1 MEKRK
6 RIQFFFNETDKDSG
20 LYVFYLEDDSNILV
34 GQELVMENKQKV
46 IYYYWPLEE
55 DKILLLMCVD
65 QDAQFDQFLENLSSY
80 DMSVYKRPWPKLMAA
95 IENGIYDRFYDPSLI
110 ATSIHGKKSYFM
122 ALLLQNISITQLV
135 STETEYSMKK
145 VAKLFK
151 YSMEMLSEV
160 ADNDLNAWEKAK
172 IAVVG
177 GFQQAT
183 EVSEMIRFFDIF
195 S

>member
-1 MEKRK
+1 
-6 RIQFFFNETDKDSG
+6 
-20 LYVFYLEDDSNILV
+20 
-34 GQELVMENKQKV
+34 
-46 IYYYWPLEE
+46 
-55 DKILLLMCVD
+55 MCVD
-65 QDAQFDQFLENLSSY
+65 QYAQFDQFLENLSSY

-95 IENGIYDRFYDPSLI
+95 IENGIYDRLYDPSLI

-177 GFQQAT
+177 GFQQA
-183 EVSEMIRFFDIF
+183 EVLSRVIKVINIF
-195 S
+195 SE

>member
-183 EVSEMIRFFDIF
+183 EVSKMIRFFDIF